1 MTNAAVDYAAA
12 FFFRSA
18 QRFFMARPI
27 FLRAAADSRRL
38 RPSGL
43 PVAVLGM
50 FRLPRRAAMALLRRS
65 RSPSSSAMIDCVSKG
80 LSLLV
85 FRMAT
90 ILQERSYRPLLAGCS
105 GHDNRGPAEKMMRQ
119 ADIRT
124 TMKYGDVVTN
134 ETA

>member
-1 MTNAAVDYAAA
+1 MWIYAAA

-65 RSPSSSAMIDCVSKG
+65 RSPSNSAMIDCVSKG
-80 LSLLV
+80 VESPR
-85 FRMAT
+85 F
-90 ILQERSYRPLLAGCS
+90 QN
-105 GHDNRGPAEKMMRQ
+105 GHDSTGTELPTALVDHCLNRS
-119 ADIRT
+119 D
-124 TMKYGDVVTN
+124 
-134 ETA
+134 